1 MPKKVEA
8 PIELEA
14 LFKELRAE
22 ARSVA
27 EDLAS
32 HIEEVRVLGY
42 MRHVGCVIIAISALW
57 VVIEIASP
65 WGPLRIFGLLGAL
78 IFAALGGG
86 FIFIG
91 SQFLANYNYLRKKY
105 SRILRLTKT
114 LGK

>member
-1 MPKKVEA
+1 MPESEA

-14 LFKELRAE
+14 LFRELRAE

-27 EDLAS
+27 EDLTS

-57 VVIEIASP
+57 AVIGVVAV
-65 WGPLRIFGLLGAL
+65 GDVTFRIFGLLGAL
-78 IFAALGGG
+78 VFAALGGG

-91 SQFLANYNYLRKKY
+91 SQFLANYHYLRRKY
-105 SRILRLTKT
+105 SRILKLTKA
-114 LGK
+114 LGR